1 VPPIRPR
8 TRLALAALIGVAAQ
22 VALNLSVWAW
32 ADGASEAATAGG
44 VTIAV
49 IAGAAGGV
57 VPGLVVAAAGWLL
70 NVLLVA
76 DGSLGALLALPVW
89 LVAGGAAGLLAAR
102 WRERSRG
109 ERLAASRLSAV
120 HGAASDAIMRID
132 ADGAIAAWSDGAEA
146 LYGYSSSEMVGRP
159 VAELLGGAD
168 AAERADRLLESL
180 RAGEQVEDDVNE
192 HVTRDGRAFSA
203 SVTMIPSQG
212 ELEEPVEAVIVA
224 RDVGE
229 TQRIKDRLRDTEARY
244 RSLTEHLPVVT
255 YVRSVTGETTF
266 VSPQIDRLVG
276 YTADEWL
283 ADPGLFLRL
292 VHAEDR
298 DRVAAD
304 QAAAGQAKGVRS
316 RYRLVSRDGRTV
328 WVREEGVV
336 VLDESGRPVCVQG
349 YMLDVSERQAAER
362 ERNELRSVEAATAEK
377 SRDRQRK
384 TDFVAE
390 AASVLAS
397 SLDVLSTV
405 RQVGALA
412 VRDVAEWCVV
422 DRLEDDGTLTR
433 LAAEGAEPAPSSA
446 PPEARADPALLQ
458 LIQERRPEIS
468 ESEMRLPLISRDNR
482 AVGALSLATGG
493 ETRRYVSDDL
503 SWAWALARLI
513 ALAID
518 NSRLHSEVEARSDAT
533 RALTHVGD
541 GVFYADR
548 DGPIRLWNPA
558 AAVIT
563 GVSPEAAVGRAASDA
578 IPGWQEL
585 AQRVPIGTTRE
596 PPRPETLPLDT
607 LRGERWISISG
618 VEFFGGTVYAFRDIT
633 EEHRLDEL
641 KAEFI
646 TTASHELRTPL
657 AAVYGAAQTLRR
669 HDFALD
675 VAGRDRFI
683 SLIVDESERLASIVN
698 QILLANQVEVGRVDL
713 VTEPFDA
720 AELLEGVVEAAR
732 TYAPANIDLDVQA
745 TGRVPQVAADK
756 DRARQVLVNLVEN
769 AIKYSPDGGRVV
781 LGVEPADEAVR
792 FRVFD
797 EGMGIPAD
805 EQDRVFEKFYRLD
818 PEMVQGIGGTGLGL
832 YICRELVERMGGS
845 IWLESEDGEGSTFFF
860 DLPSL
865 KSQRASPK
873 S

>member
-1 VPPIRPR
+1 
-8 TRLALAALIGVAAQ
+8 LH
-22 VALNLSVWAW
+22 LSVWAW
-32 ADGASEAATAGG
+32 ADGASEAATAAG
-44 VTIAV
+44 VAIAV
-49 IAGAAGGV
+49 LAGAAGGI
-57 VPGLVVAAAGWLL
+57 VPGLLVAGAGWLL
-70 NVLLVA
+70 NVSLVT
-76 DGSLGALLALPVW
+76 DWSLDTLLALPAW
-89 LVAGGAAGLLAAR
+89 LVAGGAAGLLATR

-120 HGAASDAIMRID
+120 DQAASDAILRID
-132 ADGAIAAWSDGAEA
+132 GDGTIAAWSPGAEA
-146 LYGYSSSEMVGRP
+146 VYGYSSAEIVGRP
-159 VAELLGGAD
+159 LADLHDGPD
-168 AAERADRLLESL
+168 AADRAVRLAESV
-180 RAGEQVEDDVNE
+180 RAGEQLDDVME
-192 HVTRDGRAFSA
+192 HRTRDGRVFTA
-203 SVTMIPSQG
+203 SVTIIPG
-212 ELEEPVEAVIVA
+212 PAELREADGAVEAVIVA

-229 TQRIKDRLRDTEARY
+229 QRRITDRLRDTEAKY

-255 YVRSVTGETTF
+255 YIRSLTGETTS
-266 VSPQIDRLVG
+266 VSPQIDRLLG
-276 YTADEWL
+276 YSADEWL

-292 VHAEDR
+292 VHPEDR
-298 DRVAAD
+298 DRVAAEH
-304 QAAAGQAKGVRS
+304 AAADPATGVRS
-316 RYRLVSRDGRTV
+316 SYRLVSRDGRIV

-336 VLDESGRPVCVQG
+336 VLDESGRPVCIQG
-349 YMLDVSERQAAER
+349 YMHDVSERQAAER
-362 ERNELRSVEAATAEK
+362 ERTELRSMEAATAEK
-377 SRDRQRK
+377 ARDRQRK

-390 AASVLAS
+390 AASALAS
-397 SLDVLSTV
+397 SLDVQSTV
-405 RQVGALA
+405 RQVAALA

-433 LAAEGAEPAPSSA
+433 VAAEGAQPAPSSA
-446 PPEARADPALLQ
+446 EPEARADPALLQ
-458 LIQERRPEIS
+458 AIRERRPELS

-482 AVGALSLATGG
+482 AIGALTLVTGA
-493 ETRRYVSDDL
+493 ERRHYVSDDL
-503 SWAWALARLI
+503 SWAWALARMI

-518 NSRLHSEVEARSDAT
+518 NSRLRGEVEARSDAT

-541 GVFYADR
+541 GVFYVDR

-558 AAVIT
+558 AAAIT
-563 GVSPEAAVGRAASDA
+563 GVSQEAAVSTAAADA
-578 IPGWQEL
+578 IPGWQEI
-585 AQRVPIGTTRE
+585 AERVPIGTTRE
-596 PPRPETLPLDT
+596 PARPETFPLDT
-607 LRGERWISISG
+607 RRGERWISISG
-618 VEFFGGTVYAFRDIT
+618 VEFFGGTVFAFRDIT

-720 AELLEGVVEAAR
+720 AELLDRVVEAAR
-732 TYAPANIDLDVQA
+732 TYAPANIELDVEA
-745 TGRVPQVAADK
+745 AGGVPQVAADK

-781 LGVEPADEAVR
+781 LGVEPGDEAVR

-805 EQDRVFEKFYRLD
+805 EHDRVFEKFYRLD

-832 YICRELVERMGGS
+832 YICRELVERMGGR
-845 IWLESEDGEGSTFFF
+845 IWLESEDGKGSTFFF
-860 DLPSL
+860 ELPSL
-865 KSQRASPK
+865 KAQRASPK
-873 S
+873 A

>member
-8 TRLALAALIGVAAQ
+8 TRLALAALLGVAAQ
-22 VALNLSVWAW
+22 VILNLSVWAW

-44 VTIAV
+44 VAIAV

-57 VPGLVVAAAGWLL
+57 VPGLVVAGAGWLL

-76 DGSLGALLALPVW
+76 DGSLGALLALPAW
-89 LVAGGAAGLLAAR
+89 LVAGGAAGLLTAR
-102 WRERSRG
+102 WRERSRS

-120 HGAASDAIMRID
+120 HGASSDAIMRID

-146 LYGYSSSEMVGRP
+146 LYGYSSAEIVGRP
-159 VAELLGGAD
+159 VAELLGGHD
-168 AAERADRLLESL
+168 AAERAGRLLESV
-180 RAGEQVEDDVNE
+180 RAGEQVEDVTD

-203 SVTMIPSQG
+203 SVTMIPSPG
-212 ELEEPVEAVIVA
+212 ELEPVEAVIVA
-224 RDVGE
+224 RDVDE
-229 TQRIKDRLRDTEARY
+229 KRRIKDRLRDTEARY

-255 YVRSVTGETTF
+255 YVRSVTGETVF

-283 ADPGLFLRL
+283 ADPDLFLRL
-292 VHAEDR
+292 VHTEDR
-298 DRVAAD
+298 DRVAAE
-304 QAAAGQAKGVRS
+304 QAAAATSKGVRS
-316 RYRLVSRDGRTV
+316 SYRLVSRDGRTV

-336 VLDESGRPVCVQG
+336 VLDESGRPVCIQG

-377 SRDRQRK
+377 ARDRQRK

-397 SLDVLSTV
+397 SLDVPSTV
-405 RQVGALA
+405 RQVAALA
-412 VRDVAEWCVV
+412 VRDVAEWCVL

-446 PPEARADPALLQ
+446 APDARADPELLQ
-458 LIQERRPEIS
+458 IIQERRPEIS

-482 AVGALSLATGG
+482 AVGALTLATGG

-503 SWAWALARLI
+503 SWAWALARMI

-541 GVFYADR
+541 GVFYVDR

-563 GVSPEAAVGRAASDA
+563 GVSPEAAVGKAASEA
-578 IPGWQEL
+578 IPGWHEI
-585 AQRVPIGTTRE
+585 AERVPIGTTRE
-596 PPRPETLPLDT
+596 PARPETLPLDT
-607 LRGERWISISG
+607 MRGERWISISG

-720 AELLEGVVEAAR
+720 AELLERVVEAAR
-732 TYAPANIDLDVQA
+732 TYAPTNIDFDVQA
-745 TGRVPQVAADK
+745 TDRVPQVAADK
-756 DRARQVLVNLVEN
+756 DRARQVLANLVDN
-769 AIKYSPDGGRVV
+769 AIKYSPDGGRIV
-781 LGVEPADEAVR
+781 LGVEPVDEAVR

-805 EQDRVFEKFYRLD
+805 EHDRVFEKFYRLD